1 MRRCHVIVFLLLF
14 APWAAQPALAQLEQQ
29 AHTYDVTL
37 EDCLAWTLTRN
48 PDIQQLRADVE
59 RAAGSKLVF
68 QSRALPQLAAQVS
81 FGERGGD
88 LYNSSSIKS
97 ITTNASS
104 RLVTNM
110 TSALDPKVFG
120 IVTAQFSQP
129 LIDVGIPPTLRRSK
143 LEVVIAQQSLNHTVT
158 AILHDARVTF
168 LRALYLRDLIAL
180 YEGIVQRLRANVDG
194 EQQRLDVGT
203 GNKAALANAK
213 IQELNLELALANL
226 RNDYFSTVT
235 RLAELCG
242 RDPGERTNGV
252 WQSRLPK
259 PVGALQYERVSV
271 DWSRESAYALG
282 HRADLKLF
290 QALADAMGADK
301 QTVQAGYFPLVSL
314 IASGLL
320 IPQNLLVSKQTS
332 IVPGQD
338 PRTSDVR
345 AGVEMT
351 WLVIDNGQVT
361 GPSHRLEAVQQEFEI
376 TRRKL
381 EQNIPRELAVI
392 EGALESADARHDA
405 LLKSAEAAEE
415 NLRLIEAQVALG
427 AATQLDFLKAQT
439 DLLSV
444 RVGIADATQSYEV
457 AQAELDRATG
467 RYLEYR
473 AADTQ

>member
-1 MRRCHVIVFLLLF
+1 MRRWHVTVLLLLF
-14 APWAAQPALAQLEQQ
+14 APCAAQPAVAQLDQQ
-29 AHTYDVTL
+29 AQTYDVTM

-59 RAAGSKLVF
+59 RAAGTRLVF
-68 QSRALPQLAAQVS
+68 RSRALPQLAAQTTD
-81 FGERGGD
+81 GLRYGP
-88 LYNSSSIKS
+88 LYPPAGLFS
-97 ITTNASS
+97 
-104 RLVTNM
+104 
-110 TSALDPKVFG
+110 

-129 LIDVGIPPTLRRSK
+129 LLDAGIPPSLRRGK
-143 LEVVIAQQSLNHTVT
+143 VEVVIAQQNLNRTVT
-158 AILHDARVTF
+158 AILHEARVTF

-180 YEGIVQRLRANVDG
+180 HEEIDQRLRANVDN

-203 GNKAALANAK
+203 GSKAALANAK

-226 RNDYFSTVT
+226 RSDYFSMVT
-235 RLAELCG
+235 RVAELCG
-242 RDPGERTNGV
+242 RDPGAGTNGV

-259 PVGALQYERVSV
+259 PVGALQYERASV
-271 DWSRESAYALG
+271 DWSHESAYALE

-290 QALADAMGADK
+290 HALANAAAADK

-314 IASGLL
+314 TASGLF
-320 IPQNLLVSKQTS
+320 IPQNLFVSKQTD

-338 PRTSDVR
+338 PRTSDLR
-345 AGVEMT
+345 AGVEMS
-351 WLVIDNGQVT
+351 WRVIDNGQVT
-361 GPSHRLEAVQQEFEI
+361 GPSHRLEAIRQEYEI
-376 TRRKL
+376 TRQQL

-415 NLRLIEAQVALG
+415 NLRLIEAQLALG
-427 AATQLDFLKAQT
+427 AATQLDFLKAQS

-444 RVGIADATQSYEV
+444 RVGLADATQSHEV
-457 AQAELDRATG
+457 ARAELDRATG

-473 AADTQ
+473 AAGVQ